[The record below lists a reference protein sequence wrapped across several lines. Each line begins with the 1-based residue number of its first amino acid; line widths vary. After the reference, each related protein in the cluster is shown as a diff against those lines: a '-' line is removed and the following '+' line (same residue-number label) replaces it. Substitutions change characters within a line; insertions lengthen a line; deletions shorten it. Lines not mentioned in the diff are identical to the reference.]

1 MATKRRTEAEE
12 VTRILRLEE
21 LRLRSAAL
29 AYSLGIGSTAELV
42 ESALQY
48 GQAARAMRQFALAGA
63 TLTSQQAEVLS

>member
-29 AYSLGIGSTAELV
+29 AYSLGIGSTTELA

-48 GQAARAMRQFALAGA
+48 GQAARAMRQLALAGA
-63 TLTSQQAEVLS
+63 TLTPQQAEVLS

>member
-12 VTRILRLEE
+12 MMRQLRLEE

-29 AYSLGIGSTAELV
+29 AFSLGIGSTAELA

-48 GQAARAMRQFALAGA
+48 GQAARAMRQLALSGA
-63 TLTSQQAEVLS
+63 TLTPKQAEGLS